1 MVAKYFYLY
10 IHQLYIYAGPLF
22 MLENYHEPEE
32 LLSDPS
38 FLDWYF
44 KTGEGKDE
52 IWEQWMA
59 ANPGGR
65 ELVQQAVDILN
76 STRLPELEIPARQ
89 IDMAETALMQKISFL
104 PETASSPEAAPVA
117 MPVHRDRRWIAAACI
132 LVLLGAGLFIT
143 KYRHPAQPEVKTAY
157 GQISRQQLPDGT
169 EVTMNANSRLSYS
182 TGWKDGADREVWVN
196 GEAFFHVTKTPQ
208 KSRFIVHTD
217 HFDIIVTGTQFNVV
231 NRHGKDNVLLQE
243 GSIIL
248 HTRDG
253 RDLHLTPGDFV
264 EFTSDQLAKRPAK
277 NDSLLAWREQRLVF
291 DKTPLR
297 ELITII
303 NEQYGI
309 PVRLADDSI
318 GGRTISAILP
328 NNNLDV
334 LLQAL
339 EATSEFDV
347 VREDGGIVI
356 KAHSGQN

>member
-1 MVAKYFYLY
+1 
-10 IHQLYIYAGPLF
+10 
-22 MLENYHEPEE
+22 MLDNYREPEE
-32 LLSDPS
+32 LLSDES
-38 FLDWYF
+38 FLAWYF
-44 KTGEGKDE
+44 NTEEDKGRV
-52 IWEQWMA
+52 EQWMA

-65 ELVQQAVDILN
+65 ELVQQAVDLLN
-76 STRLPELEIPARQ
+76 TMRLPEKEIPAQQVDR
-89 IDMAETALMQKISFL
+89 AETALMRKIGALSDTDRIADASI
-104 PETASSPEAAPVA
+104 TAPVDFSPEFSPSVEKTAIPLYK
-117 MPVHRDRRWIAAACI
+117 DRRWIAAASI
-132 LVLLGAGLFIT
+132 LILLAAGLVLTRSGYIRPG
-143 KYRHPAQPEVKTAY
+143 QPEVKTAY

-169 EVTMNANSRLSYS
+169 EVTMNANSRLNYTS
-182 TGWKDGADREVWVN
+182 GWKEGADREVWVN
-196 GEAFFHVTKTPQ
+196 GEAFFHVSKTPL

-253 RDLHLTPGDFV
+253 KDLHLTPGDFV

-277 NDSLLAWREQRLVF
+277 NDSVLAWKEQRLVF

-309 PVRLADDSI
+309 PVRLAEDSI
-318 GGRTISAILP
+318 GDRTISAILP
-328 NNNLDV
+328 NNNLNV
-334 LLQAL
+334 LLQSL

-347 VREDGGIVI
+347 VRQEGGIII
-356 KAHSGQN
+356 KAHTQKN

>member
-1 MVAKYFYLY
+1 
-10 IHQLYIYAGPLF
+10 
-22 MLENYHEPEE
+22 MLDNYREPEE
-32 LLSDPS
+32 LLSDES
-38 FLDWYF
+38 FLAWHF
-44 KTGEGKDE
+44 KTGEGKDI

-65 ELVQQAVDILN
+65 ELVQQAVDLLN
-76 STRLPELEIPARQ
+76 TMRLPEKEIPAQQVDR
-89 IDMAETALMQKISFL
+89 AETALMQKIGVLSD
-104 PETASSPEAAPVA
+104 AAPI
-117 MPVHRDRRWIAAACI
+117 PLYKDRRWIAAACI
-132 LVLLGAGLFIT
+132 LILLAAGLVLTRTGFI
-143 KYRHPAQPEVKTAY
+143 RPGQPEVKTAY
-157 GQISRQQLPDGT
+157 GQIGRQQLPDGT
-169 EVTMNANSRLSYS
+169 EVTMNANSKLSYS
-182 TGWKDGADREVWVN
+182 PGWKDGADREVWVN
-196 GEAFFHVTKTPQ
+196 GEAFFHVSKTPL

-253 RDLHLTPGDFV
+253 KELNMTPGDFV

-277 NDSLLAWREQRLVF
+277 NDSVLAWKEQRLVF

-297 ELITII
+297 ELVTII

-309 PVRLADDSI
+309 PVRLDEDSI
-318 GGRTISAILP
+318 GDRTISAILP
-328 NNNLDV
+328 NNNLNV

-347 VREDGGIVI
+347 VRQEGGIVI
-356 KAHSGQN
+356 KAHSQKN